1 MLILLYT
8 HKRTARSLRDQY
20 WSACYPFPVSF
31 FRNTARIVSLFRG
44 RLATAAVFRPSSLF
58 FRLCFL
64 AAFPAYTPSGV
75 IKVSLFRQCRSV
87 LSTGT
92 LFRHHFK
99 PFSVPFQI
107 KKSSRSPARHFAA
120 PASAASS
127 LFPCFFSGS
136 APGPPHVTL
145 RLPSL
150 TRPHLSARKLSVVGA
165 RNSSVSCVRQLSR
178 AHLMLTLPPS
188 VALCRTM
195 PCRSRR
201 TLPQSAAL
209 SRSL

>member
-1 MLILLYT
+1 M
-8 HKRTARSLRDQY
+8 
-20 WSACYPFPVSF
+20 
-31 FRNTARIVSLFRG
+31 
-44 RLATAAVFRPSSLF
+44 
-58 FRLCFL
+58 
-64 AAFPAYTPSGV
+64 

-178 AHLMLTLPPS
+178 AHLMLSSALCHSLPFS
-188 VALCRTM
+188 AILSHLRHSAALCRADLAAL
-195 PCRSRR
+195 CRN
-201 TLPQSAAL
+201 LPLSAAL
-209 SRSL
+209 SNCPAAL